1 MVNSLLDPLFLIP
14 FIPVLLLALTL
25 HEFGHAW
32 VADHFGD
39 LTPRRAGRLTLNP
52 LRHLDP
58 LGTICLFIAYI
69 GWAKPVP
76 VNPANFRHP
85 RADLWVSLAGITAN
99 LLQAVAYAVIWH
111 VLRLW
116 YPLVLFSDPG
126 KPGLIRT
133 FLILGMLIN
142 LSLALFNLLPLF
154 PLDGSHVLKNLLPRE
169 QAYRFGLFSQ
179 RYGAAILM
187 GLLFVG
193 FVSDVSPLTVL
204 IGVPRDW
211 LFGLLLRGL

>member
-1 MVNSLLDPLFLIP
+1 MFDPLFLIP

-32 VADHFGD
+32 VADCFGD
-39 LTPRRAGRLTLNP
+39 PTPRQAGRLTLDP
-52 LRHLDP
+52 LKHLDP
-58 LGTICLFIAYI
+58 LGTILLFIAHI

-85 RADLWVSLAGITAN
+85 LADLWVSLAGIIAN
-99 LLQAVAYAVIWH
+99 LLQAVAYATAWH
-111 VLRLW
+111 MLRLW
-116 YPLVLFSDPG
+116 LPSTLGPG
-126 KPGLIRT
+126 VTRL
-133 FLILGMLIN
+133 LMLGILIN

-187 GLLFVG
+187 GLLLVG
-193 FVSDVSPLTVL
+193 FVSDVSPLAVL

-211 LFGLLLRGL
+211 LFGLLLGGL